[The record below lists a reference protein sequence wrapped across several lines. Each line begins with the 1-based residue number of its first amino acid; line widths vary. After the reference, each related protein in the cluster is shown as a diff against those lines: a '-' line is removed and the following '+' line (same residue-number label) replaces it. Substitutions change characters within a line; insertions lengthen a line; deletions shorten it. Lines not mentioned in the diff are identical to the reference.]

1 MFLRLAAAGL
11 ISLSMAGSAA
21 EAQECHGDPGALG
34 TSRVISLDTPK
45 PRRLGSMQFE
55 DTLPLE
61 DHEVVLTFDDGPSAL
76 YTPRVLDALAAQCVK
91 ATFFIVGSMANLAPG
106 LVQRIHAEGHTIGT
120 HTQHHASMTRLP
132 GEAAKKEIADGIAS
146 VAAAVGDPKAVAPF
160 FRFPYLQENPAVE
173 QYALAQ
179 GLTIWSADF
188 TANDWT
194 LITPDQV
201 SRLTVARLER
211 SHKGMILFHDIHQRT
226 ALALPAFLQELK
238 KRGYHVVHIVPAHGD
253 YAKIPTKAE
262 QWATRLE
269 ASAGT
274 SASWAAWGSP
284 WLVQVINSPLPA
296 AKAEQWA
303 TRLEEPIGTSA
314 RWAGWARPWLVQ
326 AINSSLP
333 AAKAAHAAAPKLST
347 VPSLE
352 PNAKKYLGPWKI
364 AGLPSG

>member
-1 MFLRLAAAGL
+1 
-11 ISLSMAGSAA
+11 
-21 EAQECHGDPGALG
+21 
-34 TSRVISLDTPK
+34 
-45 PRRLGSMQFE
+45 
-55 DTLPLE
+55 
-61 DHEVVLTFDDGPSAL
+61 
-76 YTPRVLDALAAQCVK
+76 
-91 ATFFIVGSMANLAPG
+91 
-106 LVQRIHAEGHTIGT
+106 
-120 HTQHHASMTRLP
+120 
-132 GEAAKKEIADGIAS
+132 

-188 TANDWT
+188 TATDWT

-238 KRGYHVVHIVPAHGD
+238 KRGYHVVHIVPA
-253 YAKIPTKAE
+253 
-262 QWATRLE
+262 
-269 ASAGT
+269 GT
-274 SASWAAWGSP
+274 SASWAAWASP

-303 TRLEEPIGTSA
+303 TRLEEPIRTSA
-314 RWAGWARPWLVQ
+314 RWAAWASPWLVQ

-347 VPSLE
+347 VSSLG

>member
-160 FRFPYLQENPAVE
+160 FRFPYLQENRAVE

-238 KRGYHVVHIVPAHGD
+238 KRGYHVVHIVPA
-253 YAKIPTKAE
+253 
-262 QWATRLE
+262 
-269 ASAGT
+269 GT
-274 SASWAAWGSP
+274 SASWAAWASP
-284 WLVQVINSPLPA
+284 WLVRTVNSPLPA

-314 RWAGWARPWLVQ
+314 RWAGWASPWLVE
-326 AINSSLP
+326 AVPSSLP
-333 AAKAAHAAAPKLST
+333 LAKAAHAAASRVST
-347 VPSLE
+347 VSSPGS
-352 PNAKKYLGPWKI
+352 NATRHLAPWKI
-364 AGLPSG
+364 ASLPSG

>member
-1 MFLRLAAAGL
+1 
-11 ISLSMAGSAA
+11 
-21 EAQECHGDPGALG
+21 
-34 TSRVISLDTPK
+34 
-45 PRRLGSMQFE
+45 
-55 DTLPLE
+55 
-61 DHEVVLTFDDGPSAL
+61 
-76 YTPRVLDALAAQCVK
+76 
-91 ATFFIVGSMANLAPG
+91 MANLAPG

-132 GEAAKKEIADGIAS
+132 GETAKKEIADGIAS

-160 FRFPYLQENPAVE
+160 FRFPYLQENRAVE

-188 TANDWT
+188 SANDWT

-238 KRGYHVVHIVPAHGD
+238 KRGYHVVHIVPAHRD
-253 YAKIPTKAE
+253 YPKIPTKAE

-274 SASWAAWGSP
+274 SASWAAWASLGLSRPSTAPCLQRKRSYGRPGSR
-284 WLVQVINSPLPA
+284 N
-296 AKAEQWA
+296 
-303 TRLEEPIGTSA
+303 R
-314 RWAGWARPWLVQ
+314 
-326 AINSSLP
+326 
-333 AAKAAHAAAPKLST
+333 
-347 VPSLE
+347 
-352 PNAKKYLGPWKI
+352 
-364 AGLPSG
+364 